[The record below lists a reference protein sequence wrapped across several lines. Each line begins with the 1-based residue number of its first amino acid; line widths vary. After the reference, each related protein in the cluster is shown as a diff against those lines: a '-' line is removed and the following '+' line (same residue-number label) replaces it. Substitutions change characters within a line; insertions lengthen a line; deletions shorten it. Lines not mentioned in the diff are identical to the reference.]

1 MHDLEKIIRLPDLEE
16 DVLVKIFQNHF
27 GTKDLQIIEAGD
39 RDQFSGKNDFYNS
52 EIRKAKFR
60 LRINGEEKEVNAVL
74 KTQLDDNFHKISA
87 KFTQP
92 FTKEAF
98 WYNQASK
105 ELGKVFPA
113 IKGTF
118 LHPF

>member
-1 MHDLEKIIRLPDLEE
+1 MARKYPDTPWALM
-16 DVLVKIFQNHF
+16 LKKGWMMTF
-27 GTKDLQIIEAGD
+27 TKDVQIIEAGD

-52 EIRKAKFR
+52 EIRKAKFT
-60 LRINGEEKEVNAVL
+60 LRINGEEKEVSVVL

-105 ELGKVFPA
+105 ELGSIFPA

-118 LHPF
+118 LHRL